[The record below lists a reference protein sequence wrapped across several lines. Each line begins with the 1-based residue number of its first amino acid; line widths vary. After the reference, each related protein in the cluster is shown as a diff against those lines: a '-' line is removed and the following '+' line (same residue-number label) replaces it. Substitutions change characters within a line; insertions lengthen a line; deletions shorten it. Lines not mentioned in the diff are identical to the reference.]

1 MGMDVDDS
9 HRIYLRPFS
18 SIEVPAGAQP
28 RPVID
33 VPGEPAEEEAA
44 LDARGLL
51 GKDRKATRRRP
62 SAGQR
67 GYVAALQRMERSL
80 SDAFEKRVKGFFET
94 LGRAA
99 RAAAADLI
107 DADAPVARRGEIR
120 SERGRVG
127 KGWVSTGRT

>member
-51 GKDRKATRRRP
+51 GKDSKATRRRP
-62 SAGQR
+62 PAGQR
-67 GYVAALQRMERSL
+67 GYVGALQRLER
-80 SDAFEKRVKGFFET
+80 
-94 LGRAA
+94 
-99 RAAAADLI
+99 
-107 DADAPVARRGEIR
+107 R
-120 SERGRVG
+120 SGDRRVG
-127 KGWVSTGRT
+127 TECVSRGSSRWPPSPF